1 MAVSI
6 RSAKLPIL
14 TQLLDYRRH
23 WLKLDFA
30 AGLSVAAVSLPS
42 AIAYPAIAGL
52 PTEMGFFATILALVA
67 YAVVLPVHTL
77 FLRRDG
83 KCGQQRDENDSNCF
97 FHFFNSPRTL
107 NQKLLAFFFKT
118 KGGHGRA

>member
-14 TQLLDYRRH
+14 AQLLDYRRP

-52 PTEMGFFATILALVA
+52 PTEMGFFATILALV
-67 YAVVLPVHTL
+67 VHSSSSTPITL
-77 FLRRDG
+77 SVR
-83 KCGQQRDENDSNCF
+83 
-97 FHFFNSPRTL
+97 
-107 NQKLLAFFFKT
+107 
-118 KGGHGRA
+118 